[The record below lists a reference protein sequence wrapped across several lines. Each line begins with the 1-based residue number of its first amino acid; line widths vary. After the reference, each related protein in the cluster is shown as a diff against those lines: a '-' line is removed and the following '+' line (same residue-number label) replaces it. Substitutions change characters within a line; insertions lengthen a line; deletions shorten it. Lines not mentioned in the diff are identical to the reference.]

1 MTKQQK
7 ARAHLARAQELLGQG
22 TLAFGG
28 VSDWIRQV
36 SDWWG
41 NDSKHLSKR
50 ARGEQETEHDYNT
63 KLRYKQDMTSLLN
76 LPDDVITKM
85 ITDGM
90 LDGAQLIMLLQVN
103 KDNSTNLN
111 RIIKNTLVTM
121 SKQYDDRE
129 LLLLKMKDLN
139 MVYLLVKHGD
149 KKEHPTLVTHA
160 IATNKKDLLKAVL
173 KGGSDA
179 NQTLHECAFSTPL
192 SYAVQMRLYE
202 IAKILIDN
210 GADVNKQVI
219 DPHLVPPVYVTPR
232 DIALSR
238 HQLTGHP
245 QFLELSNL
253 LLERAR
259 NPRSGSRVP
268 AQV

>member
-1 MTKQQK
+1 MTKEQK
-7 ARAHLARAQELLGQG
+7 ARAHLARAQELLNGQG
-22 TLAFGG
+22 TLGFGVKEQKVTLTG
-28 VSDWIRQV
+28 GQYK
-36 SDWWG
+36 G
-41 NDSKHLSKR
+41 NEYL
-50 ARGEQETEHDYNT
+50 
-63 KLRYKQDMTSLLN
+63 LPLTS

-85 ITDGM
+85 ITDGL

-111 RIIKNTLVTM
+111 RIIKNTLVMM
-121 SKQYDDRE
+121 SKRYDDRE
-129 LLLLKMKDLN
+129 LLLLRMKDLN

-160 IATNKKDLLKAVL
+160 IATNKKDLLHAVL

-179 NQTLHECAFSTPL
+179 NQTLHECEFSTPL

-219 DPHLVPPVYVTPR
+219 DPYLVPPVYVTPR

-245 QFLELSNL
+245 QYLELSNL
-253 LLERAR
+253 LEKRAHDLLR
-259 NPRSGSRVP
+259 EN
-268 AQV
+268 AT